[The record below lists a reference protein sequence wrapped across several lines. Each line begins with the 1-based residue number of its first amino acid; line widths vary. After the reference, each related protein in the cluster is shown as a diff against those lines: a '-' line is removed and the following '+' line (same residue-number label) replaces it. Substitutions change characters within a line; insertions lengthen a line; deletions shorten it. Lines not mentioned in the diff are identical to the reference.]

1 MIKRASTILLTLFL
15 LLLGFNTAFAAPSC
29 STTFSKTNFAPKT
42 TGATYY
48 ELNEVLFSEGIST
61 EMSAA
66 LNFVKDTNPARGKY
80 TVSGNKLSLGCVKN
94 GSLMS
99 ITIPNLKSG
108 KTYSISITGSVRL
121 RAKESD
127 ASEKHRTKFKLAV
140 GNSDKYFENS
150 GSDWTATGPCNMS
163 LEFTAT
169 SSTATALLTT
179 DYSGDCYILDI
190 TEIKVVGCYDPQIVS
205 SAGDLIPKGN
215 PCTFSAIGLTGS
227 ITWKYIDE
235 AGVTHPLSGNG
246 NSVTIDNI
254 VSGGEIVA
262 TGGGTSLSYKFLA
275 IISCSEHADKL
286 DVVNITFKMPGSSPC
301 RLDQITDNDVTS
313 GNIRLSSE
321 YCYGYFDPLCKCDPN
336 NRNPKQESLPSGK
349 GPTEEHYVIAKS
361 TQGMFPGWTQNEVVN
376 SATNDGS
383 GFMIVNCGQQ
393 IFNQEEVERGQL
405 DRGKICEF
413 TIRNLCPDTWYDFSA
428 QVRDIDQNPNDLL
441 PTNVRFVAIGANNE
455 ILLNYP
461 TGSIPESW
469 VPKGQSFNTKTN
481 SIVKL
486 ILYNNQEPNTTSC
499 DIPGSDLGLDNIK
512 FTRCIPKLGTFSNQG
527 RTEQGGEICNNRND
541 VNVTLYSGHSQ
552 FGITDMINSPYYIFL
567 KSKNGGK
574 WEIVNSTPINDV
586 NNGYAELT
594 DIIAS
599 DANDAGSKYQYTSV
613 VAGHTAIAQD
623 MANYLTSKTPSTY
636 ESDRKNYKYTGT
648 GTIHCYENLYAFS
661 EKLTTYTVVC
671 ANPCTEPVAP
681 KLTNTLVEVC
691 PGGTYDL
698 NSVFPASN
706 RDSKLTYQW
715 YADNEV
721 DKLPSSSVSIANP
734 GETVYKI
741 RSEEDKVAN
750 ICPSKFSAVT
760 VKVLTNPVIQLQIMN
775 DEGELVDYKDK
786 TYSICKGD
794 EVTIQTNVDASLDL
808 SWSTDPTDAT
818 VNALKAPYITVSPQV
833 KTKYTASV
841 LGGSCYQPSSMYIEV
856 ITVEKPT
863 IKTDDDNVCKGSEIN
878 ITSNYSDNTVT
889 ATAQYEYKWYRT
901 QDKTNWGEPYKT
913 GVNSLEQLTV
923 NEVGTWY
930 YKLVVSV
937 GGCSEESDPLE
948 IKVGEAVEFTV
959 SATDYALCL
968 EGNTYI
974 NIDGLDQTD
983 PDLGT
988 FQWFEGDTPVGAEDE
1003 ASVNV
1008 TPTTTGTKTYTAVVK
1023 TVSGCQSKKSLDI
1036 TVDSKVN
1043 LTVSPDQDI
1052 CVKELSEPITA
1063 SGADSYEWTPNLGT
1077 NGRVSHEEPGEKK
1090 YTVKA
1095 IAGECDATAVVTIN
1109 VHELPEISS
1118 ITPKSE
1124 EETNDMVIT
1133 MDYSKGQSPFEFSL
1147 DGVDFI
1153 EVQSGIWE
1161 NAPIGWNV
1169 LYVKDEYECINFKEF
1184 YVEPT
1189 PISPDKFFS
1198 PNGDNNRDEWKVRN
1212 LESYDSY
1219 IVEIF
1224 TRHGKRLYIKRVGSF
1239 NTDGSNVDGSEFT
1252 GWNGEYN
1259 GKPMPSD
1266 DYWYLITVEDI
1277 RKQYTGHFTLKR

>member
-15 LLLGFNTAFAAPSC
+15 LLTSANILAQTPTWADPAG
-29 STTFSKTNFAPKT
+29 KTNYKVN
-42 TGATYY
+42 GATS
-48 ELNEVLFSEGIST
+48 LNEVNILNTLYESSSTSCSFNIST
-61 EMSAA
+61 SGLKITTTKGE
-66 LNFVKDTNPARGKY
+66 NKFKY
-80 TVSGNKLSLGCVKN
+80 TFSGVATNATDKKCTVTIKLGTTNVKYRIVTINSSGNEDYSMSYDYHGGGTKVITTYAK
-94 GSLMS
+94 GSSAS
-99 ITIPNLKSG
+99 IRIDFDEDG
-108 KTYSISITGSVRL
+108 KTMVIEEISIKCQILPTIIVPAVFMGEEATFTAAGLQDPVTWYYQKEGETTWKEIGTGQSIITSSIKDNGIIK
-121 RAKESD
+121 AID
-127 ASEKHRTKFKLAV
+127 
-140 GNSDKYFENS
+140 
-150 GSDWTATGPCNMS
+150 ATGN
-163 LEFTAT
+163 EYTQ
-169 SSTATALLTT
+169 
-179 DYSGDCYILDI
+179 DVY
-190 TEIKVVGCYDPQIVS
+190 
-205 SAGDLIPKGN
+205 
-215 PCTFSAIGLTGS
+215 
-227 ITWKYIDE
+227 
-235 AGVTHPLSGNG
+235 
-246 NSVTIDNI
+246 VTIRCKGTLTPDFKETFKINVDKGLI
-254 VSGGEIVA
+254 TDIVA
-262 TGGGTSLSYKFLA
+262 TGL
-275 IISCSEHADKL
+275 
-286 DVVNITFKMPGSSPC
+286 NGSSRFTTNYNPYTGG
-301 RLDQITDNDVTS
+301 DNPGAADEEEYMIVKSTDNT
-313 GNIRLSSE
+313 
-321 YCYGYFDPLCKCDPN
+321 
-336 NRNPKQESLPSGK
+336 
-349 GPTEEHYVIAKS
+349 
-361 TQGMFPGWTQNEVVN
+361 FPGWEVGNNSNGRPLRGHSDDGFMIINCNTNSIKDGEDKFIFKLDIGGLCTYTRYNFSAYIMNVCQETKDTEPVN
-376 SATNDGS
+376 VLFRVYGIDDNGNQSPTPLLNLPTGDMGNPDENWYPHKGSVYTAKYQKVRLLLYNNNTDAVLSGGKVVGNDVGLDDIEFSRCTPEIGVYTEDVTTVSNPKNTIKKCNDGS
-383 GFMIVNCGQQ
+383 ETVDLYVGNPEYSLNHFMPTAYYVLQEKRGSGNWTTITVNGNEIVSNSDGYAKYTLTIENGQEDTQ
-393 IFNQEEVERGQL
+393 YRAIVASKEQAARDLITKTV
-405 DRGKICEF
+405 
-413 TIRNLCPDTWYDFSA
+413 PDDPDCVSYYKM
-428 QVRDIDQNPNDLL
+428 
-441 PTNVRFVAIGANNE
+441 ANNFA
-455 ILLNYP
+455 
-461 TGSIPESW
+461 T
-469 VPKGQSFNTKTN
+469 
-481 SIVKL
+481 
-486 ILYNNQEPNTTSC
+486 
-499 DIPGSDLGLDNIK
+499 
-512 FTRCIPKLGTFSNQG
+512 
-527 RTEQGGEICNNRND
+527 
-541 VNVTLYSGHSQ
+541 VT
-552 FGITDMINSPYYIFL
+552 M
-567 KSKNGGK
+567 
-574 WEIVNSTPINDV
+574 E
-586 NNGYAELT
+586 
-594 DIIAS
+594 
-599 DANDAGSKYQYTSV
+599 
-613 VAGHTAIAQD
+613 
-623 MANYLTSKTPSTY
+623 
-636 ESDRKNYKYTGT
+636 
-648 GTIHCYENLYAFS
+648 
-661 EKLTTYTVVC
+661 C
-671 ANPCTEPVAP
+671 ANPCTKPAAP
-681 KLTNTLVEVC
+681 TVKAKLETC
-691 PGGTYDL
+691 PGATYDL
-698 NSVFPASN
+698 NNLLLNKDPQ
-706 RDSKLTYQW
+706 LTYIW
-715 YADNEV
+715 YDQNDVA
-721 DKLPSSSVSIANP
+721 LPAPNNIVSIANP
-734 GETVYKI
+734 GETTYKVK
-741 RSEEDKVAN
+741 SEGNLAAN
-750 ICPSKFSAVT
+750 ICPSDPSSVT
-760 VKVLTNPVIQLQIMN
+760 VKVINNPKIELLIPDADGN
-775 DEGELVDYKDK
+775 LVDYGLNED
-786 TYSICKGD
+786 TYYICSGAS
-794 EVTIQTNVDASLDL
+794 VTIQTNIDATLTVD
-808 SWSTDPTDAT
+808 WETDPSDAT
-818 VNALKAPYITVSPQV
+818 VNAMKTANITVSPQV

-841 LGGSCYQPSSMYIEV
+841 LGGSCYQPSSMYIDV
-856 ITVEKPT
+856 VTVEKPT

-968 EGNTYI
+968 EDNTYI

-1036 TVDSKVN
+1036 TVDPKVN

-1133 MDYSKGQSPFEFSL
+1133 MNYSKGQSPFEFSL

-1198 PNGDNNRDEWKVRN
+1198 PNGDNNHDEWKVRN